1 MCLVYYLFTYL
12 SRKKVTPTDQAY
24 KVTEHNAYMDLHVPL
39 DQVEGADG
47 RFVYRTMDMDD
58 DETTLNYTLV
68 CSVNGNTTTTVHQC
82 PKK

>member
-1 MCLVYYLFTYL
+1 
-12 SRKKVTPTDQAY
+12 
-24 KVTEHNAYMDLHVPL
+24 MDLHVPL

-47 RFVYRTMDMDD
+47 RFVYRTMDMGD

-68 CSVNGNTTTTVHQC
+68 CSVNDNTTTTVHQC

>member
-1 MCLVYYLFTYL
+1 MT
-12 SRKKVTPTDQAY
+12 K
-24 KVTEHNAYMDLHVPL
+24 HNAYMDLHVPL

-47 RFVYRTMDMDD
+47 RFVYRTMDMGD

-68 CSVNGNTTTTVHQC
+68 CSVNDNTTTTVHQC